1 VRLDQVATAAAA
13 PKKQPNIFAAFGA
26 KVPAKKSKEIE
37 LREKK
42 DNAALFSPGVRLYS
56 LIYSASLPASSKKR
70 KHELGINARTNP
82 TGLRMPIILGS
93 PWLST
98 KRSRAPVAGRWPLL
112 LLFYAQ
118 ARLCPVGPGGGGRGS

>member
-42 DNAALFSPGVRLYS
+42 DNAALFRLACAFTQHHFQQAAR
-56 LIYSASLPASSKKR
+56 SASTSS
-70 KHELGINARTNP
+70 A
-82 TGLRMPIILGS
+82 
-93 PWLST
+93 
-98 KRSRAPVAGRWPLL
+98 
-112 LLFYAQ
+112 
-118 ARLCPVGPGGGGRGS
+118 